1 MATTSVKNTARGM
14 RGLHTTTGLVMLDV
28 GEVREDLELSAAE
41 RKSAESTGY
50 FEFGAKAEAEP
61 ESGPRTD
68 PDDTTAELDKR
79 SIAELKDIAK
89 AEGVTLPEQGTG
101 DGGRVLKAD
110 IVGAIAAARASST
123 GAGGVPADLGGGASA
138 TDELDNMSDDDLR
151 ATVQALTGEEAPAD
165 ADRETL
171 LGLARG
177 QE

>member
-28 GEVREDLELSAAE
+28 GEVREDLELSTAE

-61 ESGPRTD
+61 ADAETD
-68 PDDTTAELDKR
+68 ADGLPEKVADLEKLATAEGIDL
-79 SIAELKDIAK
+79 STI
-89 AEGVTLPEQGTG
+89 QGTG
-101 DGGRVLKAD
+101 ANARVLKAD
-110 IVGAIAAARASST
+110 IAKAITDKRAAAAGGT
-123 GAGGVPADLGGGASA
+123 GGGVPADLGGGASA